1 MDKSPSTSRRLS
13 HLYVPV
19 FSFTALFAAF
29 HLGMENPATGTWDV
43 VFGMI
48 FIFLI
53 YTFMGYLF
61 FVPGVLL
68 PYLIIYRWL
77 PSLHPISMPVRLGA
91 CSAAI
96 LFVHA
101 LLVYFAPTFLA
112 NEHTDQICRVCTH
125 AWGYA
130 SLVVLLFLLVSELR
144 NKAEST
150 DTTDDF

>member
-1 MDKSPSTSRRLS
+1 MDKPPSTSRRLL
-13 HLYVPV
+13 HFYVPV
-19 FSFTALFAAF
+19 FTGTALLAAF
-29 HLGMENPATGTWDV
+29 NLSMDNPATGTWDV
-43 VFGMI
+43 VFGML

-68 PYLIIYRWL
+68 PYLIIL
-77 PSLHPISMPVRLGA
+77 PVRLGA

-101 LLVYFAPTFLA
+101 LLVYFAPAFLA
-112 NEHTDQICRVCTH
+112 NEHTEQICRVCTH
-125 AWGYA
+125 AWGFA
-130 SLVVLLFLLVSELR
+130 SLSVLLFLLVFELR
-144 NKAEST
+144 SKAEAT

>member
-1 MDKSPSTSRRLS
+1 MDKPPSTSRRLL
-13 HLYVPV
+13 HFYVPV
-19 FSFTALFAAF
+19 FTGTALLAAF
-29 HLGMENPATGTWDV
+29 NLSMDNPATGTWDV
-43 VFGMI
+43 VFGML

-101 LLVYFAPTFLA
+101 LLVYFAPAFLA
-112 NEHTDQICRVCTH
+112 NEHTEQICRVCTH
-125 AWGYA
+125 AWGFA
-130 SLVVLLFLLVSELR
+130 SLSVLLFLLVFELR
-144 NKAEST
+144 SKAEAT